1 LEDAIGD
8 AIEDEVSVEE
18 SGGTVYGSTE
28 GKEGKEDAEIGGVGM
43 TGESDMVTGNETWA
57 ESKEVEREELTRDV
71 EEWKG
76 KICSWKTT
84 SLKTKNCYVERS
96 NSL

>member
-1 LEDAIGD
+1 MEDAIGD

-43 TGESDMVTGNETWA
+43 TGESDMVTGNET
-57 ESKEVEREELTRDV
+57 
-71 EEWKG
+71 
-76 KICSWKTT
+76 
-84 SLKTKNCYVERS
+84 
-96 NSL
+96 